1 MICPPVYL
9 PVLLHVPEDNCV
21 PLIGFD
27 ANLVTGLAGL
37 DARSGWTDAE
47 SVSFF
52 ALDANLGLRGEILQN
67 SCDFGKQAYY
77 KTLVILESKTVHGL
91 CIASAVILL

>member
-1 MICPPVYL
+1 VIGPPVDL
-9 PVLLHVPEDNCV
+9 SVLLHVPEDNCV

-37 DARSGWTDAE
+37 DARSGWADAE
-47 SVSFF
+47 CVSFSG
-52 ALDANLGLRGEILQN
+52 LDANLGRRGKILQN

-77 KTLVILESKTVHGL
+77 KTLVILESKTVDSL
-91 CIASAVILL
+91 CTASAMILL